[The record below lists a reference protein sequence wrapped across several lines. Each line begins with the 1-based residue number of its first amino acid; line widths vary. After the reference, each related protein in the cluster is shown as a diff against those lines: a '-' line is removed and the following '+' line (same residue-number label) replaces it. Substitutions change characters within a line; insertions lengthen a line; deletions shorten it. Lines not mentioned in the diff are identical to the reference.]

1 MKMLIRDLRFV
12 HRHVAALLAFV
23 WAVGFFVAGA
33 KADNI
38 EFFEKKIRPLLVEQ
52 CYKCHSI
59 AAGKSKGELLLDS
72 RDNLLKGGE
81 NGPSIVPGDPDKSRL
96 IEAVRYTNPDLQM
109 PPKGQRLSPEQV
121 ADLVA
126 WVKMGAPD
134 PRTGQP
140 AVSLAGSY
148 DYAAARKLWAFT
160 PPKDPAIPQVQRSD
174 WLKSPIDRF
183 ILSKL
188 ESAGL
193 SPAPPADKRTL
204 IRRANYD
211 LTGLPPTPQEVEAF
225 VADNS
230 PDAFAKLVDRLLA
243 SPAYGERWAR
253 HWLDVVRYTDSFDSR
268 AVAGGQDI
276 TAAWRYRDWVV
287 KAFNNDLPYNQFVA
301 DQIAGDLLPKQG
313 PDDFDGLVATG
324 VYVMGNWPGG
334 DADRKKMLTDV
345 VDDQVDLTGR
355 AFMGLT
361 LACARCHD
369 HKFDPIPTADY
380 YSLAG
385 IFFSS
390 HFLPDPG
397 SPTAGGPLLRIPLIN
412 ATEQE
417 KIRQR
422 ESRIAELQ
430 KQLENQTAD
439 AYQKL
444 IDTNLAGADRY
455 LAAAWDLSRAPTGTK
470 LETIASTHQVEPRLL
485 SRWGNYL
492 RPYTHARLPLAA
504 RTMLTRIVHR
514 SDGIDGLDNWTCPDG
529 RPCPNAAFN
538 RTSREIAHT
547 TITLPPHCVAVHPG
561 PSSGVA
567 VGWKSPI
574 TGVVQI
580 SGRVVDADAHCG
592 NGIAWRMSRLV
603 AASEQYLAAG
613 QFNNGGVQDFST
625 GDGGMALQ
633 SVSVQAGQTI
643 QLAVY
648 PKGEYSC
655 DSTVVEWEIAQ
666 TGDEKH
672 RWQLAADML
681 DGPIDD
687 ERSNPHADRLGNS
700 DVWSFYEVPDLSIAE
715 MVAPDRALQRFADAA
730 SMSPSDTAQLRQSA
744 AAVRDAL
751 AAEQRRAVELQRAG
765 KPLTDLSGDEA
776 NLYLALAD
784 SKSAFWTNRDENE
797 LPAAD
802 REGIKS
808 ARSQIEAIKK
818 EAKEAPYCHAL
829 QEGGCPS
836 SIYEGIHD
844 AKIHVRGRYDR
855 QTTQVPRRFPRILA
869 GDDQTPITQGS
880 GRLQL
885 AEWITR
891 PEHPLVARVMAN
903 RLWQHH
909 FGEGIVRTPN
919 NYGKLGVPPTHPELL
934 DYLALQFIRSGWSI
948 KTMQRQIMLTA
959 AYQQSSEPDP
969 ATYKADPDNL
979 LFGHVN
985 RQRLEAEAL
994 RDSLLADTDSLD
1006 RTIGGPAIRELDNPR
1021 RTLYLMTVR
1030 SERSDYR
1037 TLFDAADPTGIADK
1051 RIDSTVAPQALFLM
1065 NNPFALKKTAALA
1078 DLVMKQGPADE
1089 SGKIDWLYRRLFSR
1103 PPQPDEIGIGQQLL
1117 EKARKE
1123 KFPSGNATVERL
1135 AWQEYCQVLLCSNEF
1150 VYID

>member
-1 MKMLIRDLRFV
+1 MLNALSNPFGIRN
-12 HRHVAALLAFV
+12 AAILAFLGTIV
-23 WAVGFFVAGA
+23 LTFLSAR
-33 KADNI
+33 ADNI

-52 CYKCHSI
+52 CYKCHST

-81 NGPSIVPGDPDKSRL
+81 NGPSIVPGDPEKSRL
-96 IEAVRYTNPDLQM
+96 IEAVRYSNPDLQM
-109 PPKGQRLSPEQV
+109 PPKGQRLSAEQV
-121 ADLVA
+121 ADLVE

-140 AVSLAGSY
+140 VVSLAGSY

-160 PPKDPAIPQVQRSD
+160 PPKDPAIPQVQHSD
-174 WLKSPIDRF
+174 WVKSPIDRF

-188 ESAGL
+188 EAAGL

-204 IRRANYD
+204 IRRATYD
-211 LTGLPPTPQEVEAF
+211 LTGLPPTSQEVEAF

-287 KAFNNDLPYNQFVA
+287 KAFNTDLPYNQFIA
-301 DQIAGDLLPKQG
+301 DQIAGDLLPKKG
-313 PDDFDGLVATG
+313 PDDFDGLIATG

-412 ATEQE
+412 AAEQE
-417 KIRQR
+417 KIKQR
-422 ESRIAELQ
+422 DLRIADLQ
-430 KQLENQTAD
+430 KQLDKQTAD
-439 AYQKL
+439 AYQSL
-444 IDTNLAGADRY
+444 IEANLAGADRY
-455 LAAAWDLSRAPTGTK
+455 LAAAWELSRAPTSTK
-470 LETIASTHQVEPRLL
+470 LETIASTHQVDPRLL
-485 SRWGNYL
+485 SRWANYL
-492 RPYTHARLPLAA
+492 RPYTHTRVPLAP

-514 SDGIDGLDNWTCPDG
+514 SNEIDGLDMWICPDG
-529 RPCPNAAFN
+529 RGCPNAVFN
-538 RTSREIAHT
+538 HNLREVAHDT
-547 TITLPPHCVAVHPG
+547 VTLPAHSVAIHPG

-567 VGWKSPI
+567 IGWKSPI
-574 TGVVQI
+574 AGVIQI
-580 SGRVVDADAHCG
+580 RGKVIDADAHCG
-592 NGIAWRMSRLV
+592 NGIAWRISRLE

-613 QFNNGGVQDFST
+613 QFNNGGAQDFGT
-625 GDGGMALQ
+625 GDGGAALQ
-633 SVSVQAGQTI
+633 SVFVQAGQTI

-666 TGDEKH
+666 TGDNKH
-672 RWQLAADML
+672 HWQLASDML
-681 DGPIDD
+681 DGTNDD
-687 ERSNPHADRLGNS
+687 EKANPHADRLGNS
-700 DVWSFYEVPDLSIAE
+700 DVWNFYEVPDLSLAE
-715 MVAPDRALQRFADAA
+715 MIAPDAALQHFADSASAFSADAA
-730 SMSPSDTAQLRQSA
+730 LFQHSSV
-744 AAVRDAL
+744 AVRDAL
-751 AAEQRRAVELQRAG
+751 AVEQARALELQRAG
-765 KPLTDLSGDEA
+765 KPLSDLTGEEA
-776 NLYLALAD
+776 NLYRTLSD
-784 SKSAFWTNRDENE
+784 SKSAFWANRDEKD
-797 LPAAD
+797 LPSAD
-802 REGIKS
+802 QVALKS
-808 ARSQIEAIKK
+808 TRDQIETIKK
-818 EAKEAPYCHAL
+818 EAKESPYCHAL
-829 QEGGCPS
+829 QEGGCPN
-836 SIYEGIHD
+836 SIYSGIHD

-855 QTTQVPRRFPRILA
+855 QTTEVPRRFPRILA

-891 PEHPLVARVMAN
+891 PEHPLVARVMVN

-919 NYGKLGVPPTHPELL
+919 NYGKLGAPPTHPELL
-934 DYLALQFIRSGWSI
+934 DYLALQFIHSGWSI

-959 AYQQSSEPDP
+959 AYQQSSEPNP
-969 ATYKADPDNL
+969 ETYKADPDNL

-994 RDSLLADTDSLD
+994 RDSLLADTDTLD
-1006 RTIGGPAIRELDNPR
+1006 RTLGGPAIRELDNPR
-1021 RTLYLMTVR
+1021 RTLYLMTIR

-1037 TLFDAADPTGIADK
+1037 SLFDAADPTSIAEK

-1065 NNPFALKKTAALA
+1065 NNPFALKKTATLA
-1078 DLVMKQGPADE
+1078 ELVMKQGPADE
-1089 SGKIDWLYRRLFSR
+1089 SGKIDWLYRRLFCR
-1103 PPQPDEIGIGQQLL
+1103 PPQPEEVDIGRQLI

-1123 KFPSGNATVERL
+1123 KLPSGNATVEQL